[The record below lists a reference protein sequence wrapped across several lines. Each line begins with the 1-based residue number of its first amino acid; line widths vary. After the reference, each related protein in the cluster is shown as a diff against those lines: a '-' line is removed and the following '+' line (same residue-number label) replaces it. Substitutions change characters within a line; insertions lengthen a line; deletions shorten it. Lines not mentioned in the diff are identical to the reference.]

1 MWWDRRFLSRGH
13 MNGHMDDSLIG
24 ICVKHMVSQPAA
36 AAAALCMIHV
46 VKDSIKLSSKAEID
60 ESQRSDHAVQRPE
73 D

>member
-1 MWWDRRFLSRGH
+1 
-13 MNGHMDDSLIG
+13 MDDSLIG
-24 ICVKHMVSQPAA
+24 ICVKHMVSQPAAA